1 MCNKMM
7 KKRIIHYVT
16 FIGIIL
22 FIIPASMNSF
32 YIPIILLLMG
42 INLFNH
48 SLTNYKGIKVIILT
62 ILALLPVLL
71 YFMLKNMNWSSY

>member
-22 FIIPASMNSF
+22 FIILASMNSF